1 MAALIWD
8 TVGERFYETG
18 VSKGVL
24 YIPNGAGAYATG
36 VAWNGLVTV
45 TESPTGAE
53 ANAQYAD
60 NIKYLNLYSV
70 EEFGCTIEA
79 FTYPREWEQFDG
91 LTTPTPGLTVGQQ
104 ARKLFG
110 LSYTTKVGND
120 ITDDLGEKIH
130 LVYGCKASPS
140 EKAYSSVNDSPE
152 PITFSWEV
160 MTTPV
165 AMTGQQPTA
174 LLTVDS
180 RYVTSANLTLLKQR
194 LYGTGGTIADLPLP
208 DEVLSILS
216 TSFVSNVTPSAP
228 TFVAATGVITI
239 VATTGVVYRRA
250 DTNAVVTGTVTIPTA
265 GASLT
270 IVATPAPGYGFSAA
284 SDNDWTFTRTP

>member
-24 YIPNGAGAYATG
+24 YIPDNNGVYSTG

-45 TESPTGAE
+45 TESPSGAE

-60 NIKYLNLYSV
+60 DIKYLNLYSI

-91 LTTPTPGLTVGQQ
+91 LTVPTPGLTVGQQ
-104 ARKLFG
+104 PRKLFG
-110 LSYTTKVGND
+110 LSYTTKIGND
-120 ITDDLGEKIH
+120 ITDELGEKIH
-130 LVYGCKASPS
+130 LVYGCKASAS
-140 EKAYSSVNDSPE
+140 EKAYGTVNDSPE

-165 AMTGQQPTA
+165 AMTGQKPTA

-180 RYVTSANLTLLKQR
+180 RYVTPANLTTLKQR
-194 LYGTGGTIADLPLP
+194 LYGTGGSTPDLPLP
-208 DEVLSILS
+208 DEVLSILT
-216 TSFVSNVTPSAP
+216 TSFVNNVVPASP
-228 TFVAATGVITI
+228 TFSSPTITI

-250 DTNAVVTGTVTIPTA
+250 DTNAVVTGTVTIPGAA
-265 GASLT
+265 GATLT
-270 IVATPAPGYGFSAA
+270 IRATPAPGYGFSPSA
-284 SDNDWTFTRTP
+284 DNDWTFTRT